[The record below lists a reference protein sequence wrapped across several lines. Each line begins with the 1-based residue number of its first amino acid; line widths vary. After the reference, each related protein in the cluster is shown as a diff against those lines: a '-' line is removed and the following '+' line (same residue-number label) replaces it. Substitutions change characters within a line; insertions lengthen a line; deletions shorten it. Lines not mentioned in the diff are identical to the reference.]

1 MRTLFSSNWFVDPA
15 FRKPGLR
22 PNNAEMSPAAF
33 VVLVA
38 AWSAVLTGMLLIAIV
53 LRVVG

>member
-1 MRTLFSSNWFVDPA
+1 MRTLFSSNCFVDPA

-33 VVLVA
+33 VGLVA
-38 AWSAVLTGMLLIAIV
+38 AWSAALIGMLLIAIV